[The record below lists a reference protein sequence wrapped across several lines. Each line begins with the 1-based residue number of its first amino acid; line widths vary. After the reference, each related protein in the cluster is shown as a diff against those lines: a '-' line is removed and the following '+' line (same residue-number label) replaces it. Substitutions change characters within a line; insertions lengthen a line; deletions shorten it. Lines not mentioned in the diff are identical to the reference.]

1 MSGNYMHMM
10 RLLCDRFFFL
20 RWQIF
25 TISKSIISSNTFMV
39 FGHTADFYLTHDLAS
54 IIQIHNYTSAIYL
67 SICKTA
73 NCPPFFLLNIVIRP
87 SLWKWLS
94 ICVKEPRSC
103 FHTSIRWCDN
113 HFCGKSNILWNV
125 LSFFQCGYLSWMLF
139 SNLTCSLVLM
149 AKVWLQKLLYF
160 IAELG
165 LQNSSLK
172 LNSLNSLNSLSCYCN
187 FSSWLIADLVKLNKV
202 SVNLLEQSSLSMDF
216 YPSQFRQFFNGIHQL
231 ERKLEVGELNNMV
244 FHRNWVVIVRY
255 FWNAHT

>member
-1 MSGNYMHMM
+1 MC
-10 RLLCDRFFFL
+10 LLVKNTTTQNTISIVTKCQAIICIWCGFCVIDFFFL

-54 IIQIHNYTSAIYL
+54 IIQIHNCTSAIYL

-125 LSFFQCGYLSWMLF
+125 LRFFSMRIF
-139 SNLTCSLVLM
+139 
-149 AKVWLQKLLYF
+149 KLDAF
-160 IAELG
+160 
-165 LQNSSLK
+165 Q
-172 LNSLNSLNSLSCYCN
+172 
-187 FSSWLIADLVKLNKV
+187 
-202 SVNLLEQSSLSMDF
+202 
-216 YPSQFRQFFNGIHQL
+216 
-231 ERKLEVGELNNMV
+231 
-244 FHRNWVVIVRY
+244 
-255 FWNAHT
+255 